1 MFRSVKA
8 IFNKEKNKFE
18 LSEDYSLNCVST
30 DLDCDEH
37 THGYV
42 EMVYCFSGTAL
53 NYVDGISYWMHK
65 GDVLLIDYNSTHAIY
80 PKQNTCYCD
89 IMLKPSFFNKYISE
103 NSGIMSLFELD
114 EFSQFK
120 FSAKSKKIIHF
131 SVEEQKKVE
140 FLIKAMDDELK
151 HKKIADVS
159 MKRSALCMLLTLIF
173 RHMTG
178 EEVVS
183 LNGDLLDYINEHC
196 DERLTESLLAEKC
209 SYSKEYFSRKFKQ
222 LIGKTFSQYLCE
234 CRLNKA
240 RDLLL
245 NTRKTV
251 DVILLECGFTSRGE
265 FFKKFE
271 KKFGETPLTYRKS
284 QKSVLL

>member
-1 MFRSVKA
+1 
-8 IFNKEKNKFE
+8 
-18 LSEDYSLNCVST
+18 
-30 DLDCDEH
+30 
-37 THGYV
+37 
-42 EMVYCFSGTAL
+42 
-53 NYVDGISYWMHK
+53 
-65 GDVLLIDYNSTHAIY
+65 
-80 PKQNTCYCD
+80 
-89 IMLKPSFFNKYISE
+89 
-103 NSGIMSLFELD
+103 MSLFELD

-120 FSAKSKKIIHF
+120 FSAKRKKMIHF

-251 DVILLECGFTSRGE
+251 DVILLESGFTSRGE

-271 KKFGETPLTYRKS
+271 QKFGETPLTYRKS